1 VVFSNIPIGDD
12 PASIAADPAND
23 VVWASSVSGSGQLYE
38 IPESSGAATMFPTS
52 TPAYA
57 LATDSDTDTLW
68 TANKA
73 GNSVSR
79 FSESDPTSGTTTAV
93 GRQPLGVAVDE
104 VTGTTWVANSGSGT
118 VSELSRPGQM
128 AQTFKVRAFPSAVAT
143 DPVSGTVWVTDSGAD
158 RLSLISEGTETV
170 ARTLT
175 TGSYPDAVAVDG
187 LTDTVWV
194 ANARA
199 GTVTEYAYSY
209 PYYTSR
215 TKFPVTTGRK
225 ASFKVTAG
233 GFPLPAMTLS
243 GHLPKG
249 LHAEIALG
257 VVTVHGTADRSDRH
271 GQYKLTVSACNGV
284 SRAGGQVRFRAH
296 VVITVK

>member
-1 VVFSNIPIGDD
+1 
-12 PASIAADPAND
+12 

-38 IPESSGAATMFPTS
+38 ISESSGTATVFSTS

-57 LATDSDTDTLW
+57 LATDSNRDAVW
-68 TANKA
+68 AANKV

-79 FSESDPTSGTTTAV
+79 FSESDPGTATTTGV

-104 VTGTTWVANSGSGT
+104 NTGTTWVANSGSGT
-118 VSELSRPGQM
+118 VSELSRPGQV
-128 AQTFKVRAFPSAVAT
+128 AQTFKVRAFPSAVAA
-143 DPVSGTVWVTDSGAD
+143 DPASGTVWVTDSAAN
-158 RLSLISEGTETV
+158 RLSLISEGTDSV

-187 LTDTVWV
+187 LSHTVWV

-199 GTVTEYAYSY
+199 GTVTEYAYGY

-225 ASFKVTAG
+225 TSLKVTAG
-233 GFPLPAMTLS
+233 GFPVPAMTLS
-243 GHLPKG
+243 GRLPKG
-249 LHAEIALG
+249 LHAEVALG
-257 VVTVHGTADRSDRH
+257 VVTIHGTADRADRH

-284 SRAGGQVRFRAH
+284 SRIGGQVRFRAH